1 MFTFSVTG
9 ISVAQPA
16 MSESGVPAKP
26 GIGVSLS
33 RPGTSNSFENK
44 NTFIAHLCRNGLAF
58 LLLPFLVTLS
68 MLTDRAGCYN
78 VREKKLIVR
87 KLTSTVN
94 SFGIATFSV
103 RGEGQRFFDFLK
115 CMNTILRRFQMT
127 ATVLQ
132 HQRLH
137 LCSLLRG
144 GVIYQTRL
152 RIDDIFLSYRFF
164 FLVAKMIFA

>member
-33 RPGTSNSFENK
+33 RPGTSNSFENR
-44 NTFIAHLCRNGLAF
+44 NTFIAHLCCNGLVLSLF
-58 LLLPFLVTLS
+58 MLLVTLS

-94 SFGIATFSV
+94 SYGIATFSV
-103 RGEGQRFFDFLK
+103 RGEGQRFFDVLK
-115 CMNTILRRFQMT
+115 
-127 ATVLQ
+127 
-132 HQRLH
+132 
-137 LCSLLRG
+137 
-144 GVIYQTRL
+144 
-152 RIDDIFLSYRFF
+152 
-164 FLVAKMIFA
+164 